1 MYNSDLDSS
10 TDPTIPQNT
19 LSEFLESSVNIRELA
34 NVLMVEDN
42 YLWTKGSVNRHRVN
56 VWMQEYQDGKYCPRN
71 YIGFSFF
78 LQHNTES
85 DTIKDLTIEQTI
97 TLETVKQGMF

>member
-1 MYNSDLDSS
+1 MYNNSDKSLD
-10 TDPTIPQNT
+10 PAIPQDT
-19 LSEFLESSVNIRELA
+19 LSDFLESSMNIREVP

-42 YLWTKGSVNRHRVN
+42 YLWTKGSINRHRVN
-56 VWMQEYQDGKYCPRN
+56 VWVQEYQDGKYCPRT

-78 LQHNTES
+78 LQHDTES
-85 DTIKDLTIEQTI
+85 NTIKDLTIEQTI

>member
-10 TDPTIPQNT
+10 KDPAIPQDT

-42 YLWTKGSVNRHRVN
+42 YLWTKGDVNRHRVN
-56 VWMQEYQDGKYCPRN
+56 VWMHQIRLGEPRSLA
-71 YIGFSFF
+71 GEPDEA
-78 LQHNTES
+78 LAGHPRR
-85 DTIKDLTIEQTI
+85 L
-97 TLETVKQGMF
+97 